1 MSVWIESDLKWNNN
15 TCSIIKKGRKRL
27 YFLKVLKKYAARA
40 KDLLSFYCSL
50 IQSVLEYGDI
60 LWHGGLTLLQ
70 SHDIERIQKRA
81 LRIIVPHLK
90 YEEALTTFK
99 LTSSKERREKHCV
112 KLIKQMLDM
121 SHKLNYLL
129 PEKVRDVWHRGT
141 RYDGNKFYNVRCR
154 TEHFKN
160 SPLVFAIDKYNSSF

>member
-1 MSVWIESDLKWNNN
+1 M
-15 TCSIIKKGRKRL
+15 
-27 YFLKVLKKYAARA
+27 LKKYGAPA
-40 KDLLSFYCSL
+40 KDLLSFYCSV
-50 IQSVLEYGDI
+50 IRSVVEYGDI

-112 KLIKQMLDM
+112 KLIKQMSGP

-129 PEKVRDVWHRGT
+129 PEKVRDVRHRGT
-141 RYDGNKFYNVRCR
+141 RYNGNNFYNFRCR
-154 TEHFKN
+154 TERFKN
-160 SPLVFAIDKYNSSF
+160 SPLVLAIDKYNSSF